1 MEEDLCGL
9 DRDPGAG
16 IIRLLAGLQEKPDAM
31 VKLAE
36 KPHSTGALNMD
47 RPLASSNLRRPFVSD
62 SHYRCP
68 NNSVAN
74 EDEI

>member
-16 IIRLLAGLQEKPDAM
+16 IIRLLAELQEKPDAM

-36 KPHSTGALNMD
+36 KTTLNW
-47 RPLASSNLRRPFVSD
+47 RVEYGWAIGILKFEETICLGLTLPLP
-62 SHYRCP
+62 
-68 NNSVAN
+68 
-74 EDEI
+74 E